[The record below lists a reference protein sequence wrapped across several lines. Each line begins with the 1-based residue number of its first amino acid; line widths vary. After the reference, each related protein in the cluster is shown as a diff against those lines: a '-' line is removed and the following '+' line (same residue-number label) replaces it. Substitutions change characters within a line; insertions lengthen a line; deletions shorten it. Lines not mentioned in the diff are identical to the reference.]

1 MVLSNKIICGL
12 LADILNTSH
21 LPIFL
26 MKIKQESE
34 RICRLNIY
42 IQMADK
48 IISGEGFNTQQGLYQ
63 ESIQCGDN
71 Q

>member
-1 MVLSNKIICGL
+1 MVLSDKIICGP
-12 LADILNTSH
+12 LADILNISH
-21 LPIFL
+21 LPAFL

-34 RICRLNIY
+34 RICQLNIY

-48 IISGEGFNTQQGLYQ
+48 IISGECFNTQQGLYQ
-63 ESIQCGDN
+63 ESVQCGDY